1 MKEHKYIL
9 TIAGHDPSGGAGLT
23 SDIKTFEAHGFYGL
37 SVCTAIT
44 VQNDIDFATCIWI
57 EEAIIIAQIET
68 LFDRFEIP
76 VVKIGIIKSWE
87 TLSVLL
93 DKLHALN
100 RDIKIVLDP
109 IIKATAGFDFHATE
123 SQDLLD
129 KIWKKCYF
137 ITPNYDE
144 IQLLYPEKDIEDT
157 IEHISSL
164 TNIYLKGGHRK
175 DKKGWDELYHS
186 GIVMVN
192 IPPIATTIKEKHG
205 SGCVLSSSLA
215 CNLSLTQELE
225 DACKATKQ
233 YVETF
238 LNSDDSLLG
247 THIRIEGLENMRS
260 SEIKNSRNEVFEESK
275 SKEEL
280 DNQNPLNSIFYGEK

>member
-44 VQNDIDFATCIWI
+44 IQNDVDFKECIWI
-57 EEAIIIAQIET
+57 EEATIISQIET
-68 LFDRFEIP
+68 LFERFEIP
-76 VVKIGIIKSWE
+76 IVKVGIIQSWE
-87 TLSVLL
+87 TLSLL
-93 DKLHALN
+93 LGKLHALN
-100 RDIKIVLDP
+100 RDVKIVLDP
-109 IIKATAGFDFHATE
+109 IIKATAGFDFHSTE
-123 SQDLLD
+123 NQDLLD
-129 KIWKKCYF
+129 KIWEQCYI

-144 IQLLYPEKDIEDT
+144 IQLLYPEKNIEET

-164 TNIYLKGGHRK
+164 SNIYLKGGHRK

-192 IPPIATTIKEKHG
+192 IPPNIDIIKEKHG

-215 CNLSLTQELE
+215 CNLSLEQELE

-238 LNSDDSLLG
+238 LNSNDSLLG
-247 THIRIEGLENMRS
+247 THIRIQHKEVENLENNFS
-260 SEIKNSRNEVFEESK
+260 S
-275 SKEEL
+275 
-280 DNQNPLNSIFYGEK
+280 